1 MTAFVRVATDL
12 RLQLASRP
20 GSMASLFAAFDAS
33 GIVAHGVCAIGE
45 DDTDADHFLVDDAD
59 AAVAAA
65 ADTGAMEVR
74 RRDVLV
80 VQVTR
85 ARVSATEVLQRIA
98 AAGAG
103 IDLLYMTSSGDLVL
117 GAIPLEDARA
127 ALESMGR
134 ERGLDG

>member
-1 MTAFVRVATDL
+1 VSAFVRVATDL

-20 GSMASLFAAFDAS
+20 GSMAALLAAFDVA
-33 GIVAHGVCAIGE
+33 GITVRGVCAIGE

-65 ADTGAMEVR
+65 ADAGAVEVR

-80 VQVTR
+80 VEAMR
-85 ARVSATEVLQRIA
+85 AGVSVTEVLQRVA

-103 IDLLYMTSSGDLVL
+103 IDLVYLGSDEALVL
-117 GAIPLEDARA
+117 GAIPLEDART
-127 ALESMGR
+127 ALEALAR
-134 ERGLDG
+134 ERGLGG